1 MHRDFNSIVVFLLAK
16 SYFDYAVFLTIHPL
30 FIAVACLGGG
40 LGCSSTPLAQAVQY
54 IEAGGSSPASPG
66 FSKRDHIFSTYYAW
80 HGTSKYFVG
89 TVTCHS
95 LCASR
100 DYYRSPLDPEL
111 FADRNGGV
119 VSRGRDPRGAP

>member
-1 MHRDFNSIVVFLLAK
+1 MV
-16 SYFDYAVFLTIHPL
+16 
-30 FIAVACLGGG
+30 CLGGVRV
-40 LGCSSTPLAQAVQY
+40 LEHPPRS
-54 IEAGGSSPASPG
+54 GSPVYNRGQRKLTRESG
-66 FSKRDHIFSTYYAW
+66 FSKRDHFYWKYYAW

-89 TVTCHS
+89 TVTCHC

-119 VSRGRDPRGAP
+119 VSRRRGPRGAP